1 MFLPL
6 PTDTFHESLPVCSW
20 AAAAPSADIALPQ
33 RNEYLPTDFELC
45 CDQQAAQDGAADGQ
59 AAAAADAN
67 GSATAAA
74 TTAAAADIMEPSP
87 SPFPSPPTL
96 LLDEPGLRVWHKLD
110 ASFRQPR
117 TASYLRLF
125 SAAGYASPRSAAL
138 SHLTIKLLEDALC
151 QNAYMAEVAGLH
163 YGIWWVG
170 VGVGFWVAVGVGFG
184 GCEGRCGRGRGGV
197 CIPGATRCRCA
208 KAAKRW
214 AAFNLTI

>member
-1 MFLPL
+1 MPPSSPSPDLPAC
-6 PTDTFHESLPVCSW
+6 LPVGSW

-45 CDQQAAQDGAADGQ
+45 CDQQAAQDAAADGQ
-59 AAAAADAN
+59 AAAAAAAN

-74 TTAAAADIMEPSP
+74 ATATAATEPSP

-96 LLDEPGLRVWHKLD
+96 LLDGPGLRVWHKLD

-170 VGVGFWVAVGVGFG
+170 VG
-184 GCEGRCGRGRGGV
+184 
-197 CIPGATRCRCA
+197 
-208 KAAKRW
+208 
-214 AAFNLTI
+214 